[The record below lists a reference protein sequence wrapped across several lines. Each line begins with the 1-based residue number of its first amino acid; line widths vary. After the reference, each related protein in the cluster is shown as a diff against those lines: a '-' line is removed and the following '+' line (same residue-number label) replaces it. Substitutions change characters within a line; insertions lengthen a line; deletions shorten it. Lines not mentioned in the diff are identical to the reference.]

1 MVSSYLT
8 FTMNTYCSF
17 QSVNLYKYTKPH
29 YQGRMYKYALL
40 RNWIFRCKERSKQIL
55 QKLHFFLLF
64 SVINF
69 T

>member
-1 MVSSYLT
+1 
-8 FTMNTYCSF
+8 MNTYCSF

-40 RNWIFRCKERSKQIL
+40 RKTGIFGAKNAVNKIYKKNSI
-55 QKLHFFLLF
+55 FFLLF